1 MQLRQKTQK
10 PWDTRGPTYS
20 DLRNV
25 QLLQNIP
32 GTVWQMNSEKPT
44 GTMLLLSETGK
55 SNSYA
60 FTNGIDEIIFIFK
73 EF

>member
-1 MQLRQKTQK
+1 
-10 PWDTRGPTYS
+10 
-20 DLRNV
+20 
-25 QLLQNIP
+25 
-32 GTVWQMNSEKPT
+32 MNSEKPT